1 LDLGTWERQG
11 ASAKISLIAQTTR
24 TDTGR
29 SLADPSA
36 VAREARRLVALERQ
50 YRCQD
55 CGCERTS
62 WTRIRNC
69 PECGE
74 AFHAAVIRRAALAA

>member
-1 LDLGTWERQG
+1 MGAPGGEREDRDM
-11 ASAKISLIAQTTR
+11 AQTLR

-29 SLADPSA
+29 SLADPAA
-36 VAREARRLVALERQ
+36 VSREARRLVALERQ
-50 YRCQD
+50 YRCQG

-62 WTRIRNC
+62 WMRIRDC

-74 AFHAAVIRRAALAA
+74 AFVAAVIRRAALAV